1 MLELFCIAKAG
12 EGSEFLV
19 DFAKH
24 LTEGKMTLVI
34 ALSSTIGQSSAPI
47 SIELAIP
54 VV

>member
-1 MLELFCIAKAG
+1 MFQLFCIAEAG
-12 EGSEFLV
+12 EGSKFLI

-34 ALSSTIGQSSAPI
+34 ALSSTVGQSSAQI
-47 SIELAIP
+47 SIELAVP